1 MKKISTLIFHNL
13 KKEKGQ
19 YFSFGIIILLTAF
32 ILNLALVLA
41 FQVDKAYDRKFEA
54 LNTADIN
61 FCIPQVQ
68 NTVDLEEGV
77 RSIKGVKRLDCR
89 EGIFTTAVVKDFR
102 KTDFS
107 MNTVFYNM
115 DAARKLNEFVI
126 TEQSSKGYGAPIYI
140 PVYVAQFGQ
149 FRVGDEITYQ
159 IDSKEYTFQIAGIVE
174 EMQYGNYG
182 TGLMGAY
189 MPEETY
195 SDFAEEN
202 KKNQIAEYSLIT
214 DESTD
219 AAEVTRKVSD
229 YLDGKGLN
237 LVSISNSDTSRQTR
251 TMVCNLLILILIAFA
266 CVILLVS
273 MLLCKFRIQNT
284 IEEDMANMGVL
295 KAIGYTSQMIICTT
309 ILPYV
314 IVGILTALAGILC
327 SYALLPVLSSLL
339 AIQSGFIF
347 TLHFD
352 FAALGSVLVI
362 LAGII
367 LLFTYLAA
375 GRIRRLEP
383 INAIRGNCKG
393 RHGKR
398 NYFPLDETAG
408 SLKVNLILK
417 QITASAKQNVLLF
430 LVSFFIMILVAFAGT
445 LFYNVIIEPDNFMST
460 LSEESPDIIF
470 QAAQENGETLK
481 YALKEDSRVNKA
493 LTYSTETVEYEDGSI
508 TAFICED
515 FAMVSNDLCY
525 EGRNPRKENEIAIG
539 NALAGRYTIGDSIEI
554 KNDEATCTYE
564 IVGFIQ
570 SVNYQGNVC
579 ELTQEGYLKL
589 NHKYDFQSLY
599 VYLQDDVDVETYL
612 TEFEKENAAIIAKSI
627 NSAKMAQTSK
637 EMFAG
642 LVSIIIMGIFIL
654 TVLIVLLILYIV
666 IKSLIVQRK
675 QEFGIYKAMGY
686 SNLQLIMQVAGSF
699 LPVSFAAVFSS
710 ALLGMIYMPVI
721 DQVIFQMI
729 GAMKN
734 NFHVSLAF
742 LLIFAVLQIFIH
754 FVISIWLSLPI
765 KKISAYS
772 LIKE

>member
-1 MKKISTLIFHNL
+1 MKKTSTLIFHNL

-41 FQVDKAYDRKFEA
+41 FQVDKAYDKKYES

-68 NTVDLEEGV
+68 NTDDLEEDV
-77 RSIKGVKRLDCR
+77 RSLKGVEELDCR
-89 EGIFTTAVVKDFR
+89 EGVFTTAVVKDFR
-102 KTDFS
+102 ETDFS
-107 MNTVFYNM
+107 MNTTFYNM

-126 TEQSSKGYGAPIYI
+126 TEQSSESYAAPIYI

-149 FRVGDEITYQ
+149 FCVGDEITYQ

-189 MPEETY
+189 MPEKTY
-195 SDFAEEN
+195 SDFAEE
-202 KKNQIAEYSLIT
+202 KQPNQITEYSLII
-214 DESTD
+214 DENTD
-219 AAEVTRKVSD
+219 AAEITKKISGL
-229 YLDGKGLN
+229 LDEKGINQL
-237 LVSISNSDTSRQTR
+237 SISNSNISKQTR

-309 ILPYV
+309 ILPYI
-314 IVGILTALAGILC
+314 IVGILTALVGILC
-327 SYALLPVLSSLL
+327 SYALLPVLSSVL
-339 AIQSGFIF
+339 AMQSGFVF

-352 FAALGSVLVI
+352 FAAIGSVLVI
-362 LAGII
+362 LVGII
-367 LLFTYLAA
+367 LLFTMLAA
-375 GRIRRLEP
+375 GRIKRLEP
-383 INAIRGNCKG
+383 INAIRRNGGG
-393 RHGKR
+393 RHGKK
-398 NYFPLDETAG
+398 NYFPLDRTAG

-417 QITASAKQNVLLF
+417 QIMASAKQNMLLF
-430 LVSFFIMILVAFAGT
+430 LVSFVIMILVAFAGT

-460 LSEESPDIIF
+460 LSEETPDITL
-470 QAAQENGETLK
+470 QAAPENGETLK
-481 YALKEDSRVNKA
+481 CVLKEDSGVNKV
-493 LTYSTETVEYEDGSI
+493 LEYSIEAVEYEDVNI

-515 FAMVSNDLCY
+515 FSMVSNDLCY
-525 EGRNPRKENEIAIG
+525 EGRNPQKENEIAIG
-539 NALAGRYTIGDSIEI
+539 SALADRYTIGDSIEV
-554 KNDEATCTYE
+554 KNGEITYTYE
-564 IVGFIQ
+564 VVGLIQ
-570 SVNYQGNVC
+570 SINYQGNVC

-589 NHKYDFQSLY
+589 NSKYDFLSLY

-612 TEFEKENAAIIAKSI
+612 TEFEKENTAIIAKAI

-642 LVSIIIMGIFIL
+642 LVSVIIVAIFIL

-666 IKSLIVQRK
+666 IKSLIVQGK

-699 LPVSFAAVFSS
+699 LPVSVAAVFSS

-721 DQVIFQMI
+721 DQIIFRMI

-734 NFHVSLAF
+734 NFHISLAF
-742 LLIFAVLQIFIH
+742 LLIFAVLQVLIH
-754 FVISIWLSLPI
+754 FAISIWLSLPI